1 MPLDYEKIKNWPFKP
16 VMRRYTRADVVR
28 FARGFGAGLPG
39 TLQQDDVRFLD
50 PSGAVAMP
58 MAAVALA
65 DGEFWQR
72 DPEAGLSWQQMVHA
86 AEAITMHRPL
96 PAEGSVVVTRRNVE
110 VYDRGVD
117 KGAVVWEQQHLSDIS
132 GELLVTID
140 VTSVLRADG
149 GFGGA
154 AEGAPTPKR
163 VPADRDPDL
172 VLEVATP
179 TCERPVFQLAV
190 DLDIATSIPNARPGQ
205 RMLRGVGSFGLAGR
219 AVLKLLCDNEPR
231 RLRHLG
237 VRYAGPML
245 TDETM
250 RIEVWRTGTGSA
262 AFRMHA
268 VERDVPVLNHCHVQF
283 DA

>member
-16 VMRRYTRADVVR
+16 VTRRYTRAEMIR

-39 TLQQDDVRFLD
+39 ALQQDDACFLD
-50 PSGAVAMP
+50 PNGAVAMP
-58 MAAVALA
+58 MSAVALA

-72 DPEAGLSWQQMVHA
+72 DPEAGLCWQQMVHA
-86 AEAITMHRPL
+86 AEAITMHGPL
-96 PAEGSVVVTRRNVE
+96 PAEGVVVVTRRNVE

-117 KGAVVWEQQHLSDIS
+117 KGAMVLEQQHLSDPS

-140 VTSVLRADG
+140 VTTVLRADG
-149 GFGGA
+149 GFGGT
-154 AEGAPTPKR
+154 AEGAPKPKP
-163 VPADRDPDL
+163 VPSDRAPDL
-172 VLEVATP
+172 VLEMATP
-179 TCERPVFQLAV
+179 TRDHPVFQLAV
-190 DLDIATSIPNARPGQ
+190 DLDIAASIPNARPGQ
-205 RMLRGVGSFGLAGR
+205 LMLRGVGCFGLAGR

-231 RLRHLG
+231 RLRYLG

-250 RIEVWRTGTGSA
+250 RIELWRTGIDSA